1 MATENKG
8 IIYYKLDPDYH
19 FSGDYTKNC
28 GLNGGE
34 IDGNFQFLR
43 GYDISSFDMSEDKE
57 GYVAFGLKYDA
68 DLGTDILEMYIIDH
82 TSHSFLPEVVDVPY
96 DWGGYSP
103 EKPTADMAG
112 QWIGAT
118 FKRVN

>member
-34 IDGNFQFLR
+34 IDGNFHFLR
-43 GYDISSFDMSEDKE
+43 GYDIFSFDMSENKE
-57 GYVAFGLKYDA
+57 ELVITRLNGEELKVNIKENFAGYDFEYLDSSLASIQDYQVNRVT
-68 DLGTDILEMYIIDH
+68 LGMQL
-82 TSHSFLPEVVDVPY
+82 
-96 DWGGYSP
+96 GY
-103 EKPTADMAG
+103 
-112 QWIGAT
+112 
-118 FKRVN
+118 